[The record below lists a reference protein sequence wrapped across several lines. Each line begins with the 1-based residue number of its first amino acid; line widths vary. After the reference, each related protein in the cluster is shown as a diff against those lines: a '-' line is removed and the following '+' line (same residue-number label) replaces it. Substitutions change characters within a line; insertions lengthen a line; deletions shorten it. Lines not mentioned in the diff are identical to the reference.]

1 MSGSIGRTLRR
12 RARRTARAVE
22 LLRERLRPR
31 PAPVVELERVRRRL
45 ELLLAALYDR
55 PITIATAPAP
65 SRALGARLLRAMTV
79 HGRAGATLATNDGE
93 RIVLPPMLDDP
104 DRDGAALARYQLLA
118 LEQAERVARGTA
130 NHAPPDAS
138 RIERDLYLVA
148 EGHAADSALM
158 ARLPRVADALREARR
173 IALDRRPP
181 PATLLPTDRAVE
193 RLARLALGATPA
205 PGDAPLPPFESAL
218 DSARWA
224 RETAARVGGRERY
237 AGLTPVPLWGTLSP
251 PRDADE
257 PAIARTKQGQLG
269 RRMGMRITTKG
280 GEEAKPGEKQEHT
293 GLSATPLDDP
303 RRQREDDRGLVTT
316 RASGGNGDASDGG
329 GSAESAAAARP
340 PEAGEAKLPA
350 AWYPEWDC
358 YAHRYRPQGA
368 AVTQPEP
375 KEGTAEW
382 AERSLREHAALVR
395 EVKHRFGKLR
405 AQRLRLLHQR
415 AGDELDLGAM
425 VTALADVRAGRSPDD
440 RLYVEVRPARRGLA
454 IALLIDV
461 SGSTDAPV
469 TERQQIIDV
478 EKDAVLFASEA
489 LDALGDRYTVLAFSG
504 RGAEHVRVTTVKG
517 FAEPNGESV
526 RRRVAGLA
534 PDANTRLGAA
544 VRHAT
549 MLLGREPAGHRLLLI
564 LSDGKPN
571 DVGHYQG
578 EYAVEDTRQ
587 AVLEA
592 RARGIFPYCL
602 AVDRE
607 APEYLARIF
616 GEAGHTILRS
626 PAQLPAALLRAVR
639 QLLGSG

>member
-1 MSGSIGRTLRR
+1 MRGAIGRTLRR
-12 RARRTARAVE
+12 RARKTARAIE
-22 LLRERLRPR
+22 LLRERMRPR
-31 PAPVVELERVRRRL
+31 PEPVVELERVRRRL
-45 ELLLAALYDR
+45 ELLVAALYER
-55 PITIATAPAP
+55 PIAIAAAPAP
-65 SRALGARLLRAMTV
+65 SGALAARLLRAMTV
-79 HGRAGATLATNDGE
+79 HGRGATLATNDGE
-93 RIVLPPMLDDP
+93 RIILPPVLDDP
-104 DRDGAALARYQLLA
+104 ARDGAALARYQLLA
-118 LEQAERVARGTA
+118 LEQAERVVRGTA
-130 NHAPPDAS
+130 AHAPADATALD
-138 RIERDLYLVA
+138 RDLYLVA
-148 EGHAADSALM
+148 EGHAVDLAL
-158 ARLPRVADALREARR
+158 AERLPRVAGVLREARR
-173 IALDRRPP
+173 AALDRRPP
-181 PATLLPTDRAVE
+181 PARLLPTDRAVE
-193 RLARLALGATPA
+193 RLACIALGAPLA
-205 PGDAPLPPFESAL
+205 AGEEPLPPFESAL
-218 DSARWA
+218 ESARWA
-224 RETAARVGGRERY
+224 REKAKRLGADRY
-237 AGLTPVPLWGTLSP
+237 TGLTPVPLWGVLSRA
-251 PRDADE
+251 RDVAE
-257 PAIARTKQGQLG
+257 PAIARTKQGELG
-269 RRMGMRITTKG
+269 RRMGLRITTKG
-280 GEEAKPGEKQEHT
+280 GEEAKAGEKQEHT

-303 RRQREDDRGLVTT
+303 RRQKEDERGLVTM
-316 RASGGNGDASDGG
+316 RSSSGGGDASDGG
-329 GSAESAAAARP
+329 GTADGAAAARP
-340 PEAGEAKLPA
+340 PEPGETKLA
-350 AWYPEWDC
+350 SLWYPEWDC
-358 YAHRYRPQGA
+358 YAHRYRLQGA

-375 KEGTAEW
+375 REGSAEW
-382 AERSLREHAALVR
+382 AATSLREHAALVR

-415 AGDELDLGAM
+415 AGDELDLGAL
-425 VTALADVRAGRSPDD
+425 VTALTDARAGRSPDD

-469 TERQQIIDV
+469 TEGRQIIDV

-587 AVLEA
+587 AIIEA
-592 RARGIFPYCL
+592 RARGVFPYCL

-607 APEYLARIF
+607 EPEYLARIF
-616 GEAGHTILRS
+616 GEAGHTILRT